1 MKYPTFMMLRPTL
14 AAALTLA
21 PFTVAEAHPHI
32 FIDVEVTVIYE
43 GATPVGVQLDWTY
56 DEYFSLLLTTDLG
69 IDLDG
74 DMVLTDA
81 EAETLNASV
90 AEWPAD
96 YTGDLEVSQNDQ
108 IVQLGERH
116 SHSVTLEDG
125 LVHETHIR
133 PLPDVSDAPLTIRA
147 YDPFYYVDYQLA
159 GPVRVI
165 GSDNCTVEVTPP
177 NLNDAYSLVDELLYG
192 RPASDV
198 GPDEAFPEVGREFAD
213 TIVVQCAS

>member
-1 MKYPTFMMLRPTL
+1 MDYLKTMKIRSTL
-14 AAALTLA
+14 AVALILA
-21 PFTVAEAHPHI
+21 PLTAAEAHPHV
-32 FIDVEVTVIYE
+32 FVDVEVTVIYDDR
-43 GATPVGVQLDWTY
+43 GAVGVQLDWTY
-56 DEYFSLLLTTDLG
+56 DEYFSLLMTTDLG

-74 DMVLTDA
+74 DMRLTDA

-90 AEWPAD
+90 TQWPD
-96 YTGDLEVSQNDQ
+96 GYTGDLEVSQNDQ
-108 IVQLGERH
+108 IVELGAREN
-116 SHSVTLEDG
+116 HSVTLEDG
-125 LVHETHIR
+125 LVRETHIR
-133 PLPDVSDAPLTIRA
+133 PLSGLTDAPLTIRA

-177 NLNDAYSLVDELLYG
+177 DLNEAYSLVDELLYG